1 MGLESLEALEKLAA
15 LLAANMPPS
24 IPISQDVWSTK
35 EIAQFLKVSESQ
47 VRERYAC
54 LPDFP
59 KAYRLPKDGGG
70 VGRPRWKAKDVL
82 AWFDQYR
89 DKN

>member
-1 MGLESLEALEKLAA
+1 MSIESLEALEKLVAA
-15 LLAANMPPS
+15 LAANLPPS
-24 IPISQDVWSTK
+24 IPIHQDVWSTK
-35 EIAQFLKVSESQ
+35 EIAAYLKVSDSQ

-59 KAYRLPKDGGG
+59 KPYRLPKDGGG
-70 VGRPRWKAKDVL
+70 VGRPRWKAKDIV
-82 AWFDQYR
+82 AWFEQYR